1 MTLLVDK
8 AACIYKTS
16 IRLATPD
23 QFSHGRHARF
33 ALVSHRRQASVT
45 LVSHGR
51 QARGT
56 LVSHRRQAS
65 VTLGIL
71 VSHGMLCQCHQVM
84 SPGFAPAFLLV
95 VPGVCCP
102 LCPTSSAGALAG
114 GCF

>member
-1 MTLLVDK
+1 
-8 AACIYKTS
+8 
-16 IRLATPD
+16 
-23 QFSHGRHARF
+23 
-33 ALVSHRRQASVT
+33 VSHRRQASVT

-51 QARGT
+51 QASGT

-65 VTLGIL
+65 VTLVSHGKQVSGIL

-84 SPGFAPAFLLV
+84 SPGFTPAFLLV